1 MIDFHSHI
9 LPGVDDGAQ
18 DIETSLKM
26 LKICSATGI
35 DTIVATPHCHPV
47 SQDKIYSFL
56 DRREA
61 AANRLF
67 SAVSASAEEYPEIV
81 LASEI
86 RIYNGFSRYKALDK
100 LTIGDTN
107 YILLE
112 MPYEKWRDDTFEELY
127 RITRLGF
134 KPIMAHLDRFLDQEK
149 LFGELY
155 SLDLLYQIN
164 SCAFLDRSTRKMMV
178 RLFEKNAVHVIGSDT
193 HNLSDRKPDAAA
205 AYEVIGKKFGKEYV
219 EFLERNGRCILEN
232 KDIPSHGMP
241 KLGAIKKL
249 ML

>member
-18 DIETSLKM
+18 DTETSLQM

-61 AANRLF
+61 AAKRLF
-67 SAVSASAEEYPEIV
+67 SAVSSSAEKYPEII

-86 RIYNGFSRYKALDK
+86 RIYNGFSKYKNLDK

-112 MPYEKWRDDTFEELY
+112 MPYEKWRDDTFEEIY
-127 RITRLGF
+127 QITRLGF

-164 SCAFLDRSTRKMMV
+164 SCAFLDRNTRKMMA

-193 HNLSDRKPDAAA
+193 HNLSDRKPDAAS

-232 KDIPSHGMP
+232 KDIPRHGMP

-249 ML
+249 LL